1 MLHHGKFVIRAG
13 RKSGSIAMDRLDFSE
28 RGSTPAYPF
37 KKTRH
42 RCRNGARSLVV
53 RSEPHEMTNARGERC
68 DATGARRLALGL
80 PMPKRPVH
88 QPCTDYLLTMERCHD
103 LIRETHS

>member
-42 RCRNGARSLVV
+42 RCRNGARPLVV

-68 DATGARRLALGL
+68 DATGRTQAR
-80 PMPKRPVH
+80 PWS
-88 QPCTDYLLTMERCHD
+88 TDAQEARSSTLY
-103 LIRETHS
+103 